1 MVTNSRNI
9 VQPGLRWQANLFGA
23 KPVWTEEPSIAII
36 ENLASKHLGL
46 DNDECCIATA
56 FAEGAFN
63 KLYTITCSKGDFIF
77 RVTLP
82 VAPHVKT
89 LSEVAALFFVRE
101 NTTIPVPHVI
111 AFNADVTNELGFEY
125 ILMTRLDGR
134 PLREKLHSLSWLKM
148 DLLVQQIAD
157 FPAHL
162 SRLKFPE
169 IGSIYPASNDHSFT
183 VGETV
188 LPAFFTQRH
197 VQLSTIPR
205 GPLSN
210 SHAFVAAHTQHLYY
224 DITQQLASYDT
235 DAAEDAEEMQD
246 VYSALNSLIPLLYPP
261 SASNEPATL
270 YHHDLSS
277 NNILVNDQGDLTG
290 IVDWE
295 CVVASPL
302 WLSCQLPTFLEG
314 PSISFDA
321 VPAAPSS
328 DALQDEE
335 AVEAYEE

>member
-1 MVTNSRNI
+1 VRAQRRVASESDRLLASAPSSSNKILRTCTPPPTKHHHDYEITPECFDHSIMVTNSRHI

-23 KPVWTEEPSIAII
+23 KPAWTEEPSIAII

-77 RVTLP
+77 RVALP

-89 LSEVAALFFVRE
+89 LSEVATLFFVRE
-101 NTTIPVPHVI
+101 YTTIPVPHVI

-125 ILMTRLDGR
+125 IFMTRLDGR
-134 PLREKLHSLSWLKM
+134 PLREKLHSLSWLKK

-157 FPAHL
+157 FLAHL

-188 LPAFFTQRH
+188 LPAFFTQHH

-224 DITQQLASYDT
+224 DIIQQLASYDT

-246 VYSALNSLIPLLYPP
+246 VYSALNPLISLLYPHQ
-261 SASNEPATL
+261 PATNL
-270 YHHDLSS
+270 LHCTTTTS
-277 NNILVNDQGDLTG
+277 
-290 IVDWE
+290 
-295 CVVASPL
+295 
-302 WLSCQLPTFLEG
+302 
-314 PSISFDA
+314 
-321 VPAAPSS
+321 AATTSW
-328 DALQDEE
+328 
-335 AVEAYEE
+335 